1 MGLAPGATSTGSVSV
16 MVPTGLPRGTYFL
29 IACADAAAAVT
40 ESTESNNCRT
50 AAASVR
56 VK

>member
-1 MGLAPGATSTGSVSV
+1 

-50 AAASVR
+50 AAASLS